1 MLRGG
6 AGNGDVMDGGDG
18 KEDLLDFS
26 DGTAALNLT
35 LVQSTSNTTLANAT
49 GALGNNDAYRN
60 IEGVIGTGLDDN
72 ITGSSANDV
81 IRGGAGFDTLNGAGG
96 SDLIDFSDGAA
107 GITFSLVN
115 NGVGTVFN
123 SGAANLGIDTYSGF
137 EGVIGTNFADNLTGS
152 ASDDQIRGGRGNDVL
167 SGADGNDILVGGAG
181 ADTMSGGAGSD
192 TFVYRSG
199 DASAVDTLTDFTA
212 GAGGDVL
219 DISDLLVGT
228 FAGNE
233 SSYLG
238 LRESGGNTIM
248 SIDRDGT
255 GSAYGFQDFVV
266 LQGST
271 GLSLSTLINNGNI
284 DWTP

>member
-1 MLRGG
+1 M
-6 AGNGDVMDGGDG
+6 
-18 KEDLLDFS
+18 
-26 DGTAALNLT
+26 
-35 LVQSTSNTTLANAT
+35 
-49 GALGNNDAYRN
+49 
-60 IEGVIGTGLDDN
+60 
-72 ITGSSANDV
+72 
-81 IRGGAGFDTLNGAGG
+81 
-96 SDLIDFSDGAA
+96 
-107 GITFSLVN
+107 
-115 NGVGTVFN
+115 
-123 SGAANLGIDTYSGF
+123 
-137 EGVIGTNFADNLTGS
+137 IGTNFADNLTGS
-152 ASDDQIRGGRGNDVL
+152 ASDDQIRGGLGNDIL
-167 SGADGNDILVGGAG
+167 NGGGGNDILVGGAG

-219 DISDLLVGT
+219 DISDLLVGA

-255 GSAYGFQDFVV
+255 GSTYGFQDFVV

-271 GLSLSTLINNGNI
+271 GLSLSTLLANGNI